1 MLIVLAINAVKEMG
15 DDFGRHKS
23 DAAVN
28 KRGVEVV
35 TREDSSRGGGVG
47 GSMAPRH
54 CSEFF
59 QNSRL
64 TTTTTTWRELRVGD
78 LVVVNSGAE
87 IPADLLLLASSGTS
101 RAFPKSRHPRV
112 PVVRPQIR
120 THITNDVNH
129 FLCSVSDP
137 ANVAYVE
144 TANLDGETNLKVKSS
159 PGVLVNTRNGRNGA
173 CDGLQNS
180 SRNVSCHGSLPSS
193 ESIEQS
199 LKNARVECETPNNQL
214 YKFDGK
220 WITGGLAGVAGVETN
235 NAYDSNNNSD
245 DCSSEA
251 NVTPLSV
258 DNVLLRGSTLRNT
271 RWALGLVVFTG
282 GDSKLMKNATSAP
295 TKKSR
300 LETHMNLLVLSVGV
314 FQTVVGLALAGLQR
328 EWVWGEN
335 PEVASAGDGSS
346 TQRMRHWYLSPSNVW
361 PDMEGANAG
370 TFFTQFVRCVSGLS
384 QIQAHC
390 LRTLVE
396 CSTRDVC
403 RS

>member
-1 MLIVLAINAVKEMG
+1 
-15 DDFGRHKS
+15 
-23 DAAVN
+23 
-28 KRGVEVV
+28 
-35 TREDSSRGGGVG
+35 
-47 GSMAPRH
+47 
-54 CSEFF
+54 
-59 QNSRL
+59 
-64 TTTTTTWRELRVGD
+64 
-78 LVVVNSGAE
+78 
-87 IPADLLLLASSGTS
+87 
-101 RAFPKSRHPRV
+101 
-112 PVVRPQIR
+112 
-120 THITNDVNH
+120 
-129 FLCSVSDP
+129 
-137 ANVAYVE
+137 VE

-159 PGVLVNTRNGRNGA
+159 PGVLVNTCNGRNGA
-173 CDGLQNS
+173 CDGLQNGS
-180 SRNVSCHGSLPSS
+180 CNGSCHGSLPSP
-193 ESIEQS
+193 ETIEQS

-220 WITGGLAGVAGVETN
+220 WITGGVAGVETAKTTPPTERTETN
-235 NAYDSNNNSD
+235 NAQDSFH

-328 EWVWGEN
+328 EWVLGEN

-396 CSTRDVC
+396 CSTRNVC